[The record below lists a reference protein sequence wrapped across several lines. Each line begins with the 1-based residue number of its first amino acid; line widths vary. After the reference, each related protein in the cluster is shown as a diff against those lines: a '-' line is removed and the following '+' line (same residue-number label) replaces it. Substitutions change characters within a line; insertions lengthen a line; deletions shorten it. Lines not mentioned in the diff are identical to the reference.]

1 MKSFVYKYNM
11 NDEDHIV
18 TLTELDIQQMME
30 AIQSNELAKLPL
42 EDGYVPYP
50 ITFDGKRGIGRKVAF
65 IPTSYALDICAE
77 ASIIFELLTDNG
89 LEHADI
95 ELLKTWED
103 EINSRHNTLTDSF
116 REPTSQTSEP
126 TMLTINHGDPCPYCG
141 GHINEFIKHPTI
153 SGDTGKCS
161 SCDKWVK
168 FDSINNSSKL
178 LYVKLGEPCP
188 ICNRKIVDGICQSC
202 GKKFGINRGE
212 TDNYILKLDNKEPS
226 SSSGCF
232 IATAVYGSYDAYE
245 VLALRRWRDSSLSN
259 TNIGQRFIKLYY
271 KVSPSIALWIEGKS
285 LISMFTKKLLDVF
298 INIWLRNYR

>member
-141 GHINEFIKHPTI
+141 GHINEFIKHPAI
-153 SGDTGKCS
+153 SGYTGKCS

-168 FDSINNSSKL
+168 FIQITSQSSPSSYNSS
-178 LYVKLGEPCP
+178 
-188 ICNRKIVDGICQSC
+188 S
-202 GKKFGINRGE
+202 
-212 TDNYILKLDNKEPS
+212 NKHWGPSPS

-232 IATAVYGSYDAYE
+232 IATAVYGSYDADE
-245 VLALRRWRDSSLSN
+245 VMVLRRWRDRGLYSSE
-259 TNIGQRFIKLYY
+259 IGKRFISFYY
-271 KVSPSIALWIEGKS
+271 RVSPSIASWIRDRL
-285 LISMFTKKLLDVF
+285 LIRILVRKLLDVF
-298 INIWLRNYR
+298 INTWLRNYR